1 MRHRN
6 AYKRLGRN
14 SSLRKATIRDLAKSV
29 LLHQSIKTTE
39 LKAKEARRLVDRL
52 ITWGKRG
59 DLSAKRLAYS
69 VLCDHNLV
77 SLLFNDIAPR
87 FKDRNGGYTRVIK
100 WIARRGDN
108 AQGAI
113 LELTELKIKEKIKK
127 AKAKEEHQ
135 EKREKE
141 PPVKEKVSQE
151 KEKIDAPL
159 KPVAEKKHI
168 KESKPSKKFIGG
180 FGKFFKKER
189 DSL

>member
-14 SSLRKATIRDLAKSV
+14 STLRKATIRDMAKAV
-29 LLHQSIKTTE
+29 ILHQSIKTTE
-39 LKAKEARRLVDRL
+39 AKAKEARKLVDRL
-52 ITWGKRG
+52 VTLGKKG
-59 DLSAKRLAYS
+59 DLSAKRLAYA

-77 SLLFNDIAPR
+77 SLLFNEIAPR

-113 LELTELKIKEKIKK
+113 LELTELKIKEKK

-135 EKREKE
+135 EKKEKE
-141 PPVKEKVSQE
+141 PPVKEKVSE
-151 KEKIDAPL
+151 SKEKIDTQPR
-159 KPVAEKKHI
+159 PVGEKKQI
-168 KESKPSKKFIGG
+168 KEAKPSKKFIGG

>member
-1 MRHRN
+1 MRHRI

-14 SSLRKATIRDLAKSV
+14 SSLRRATIRDLAKSV
-29 LLHQSIKTTE
+29 LLRQSIKTTE
-39 LKAKEARRLVDRL
+39 RKAKEARKLVDRL

-108 AQGAI
+108 AQEAI
-113 LELTELKIKEKIKK
+113 LELTELKIKEKVKK

-135 EKREKE
+135 EKKIKE
-141 PPVKEKVSQE
+141 PPVKEKVSE
-151 KEKIDAPL
+151 VKEKIDAQP
-159 KPVAEKKHI
+159 KPVAEKKQI
-168 KESKPSKKFIGG
+168 KEAKPSKKFIGG